1 MRRTL
6 KEFTGPALSPGSWWR
21 QCPAGY
27 HSFAHLDRRWWTGGT
42 GLPAPA
48 SWSVQSERITLG
60 REMALSSGA
69 ELWSEPLPEGDW
81 VVDSTC
87 WCLQRPHLP
96 DRSWEKP
103 APMAGHSGLDL
114 MWRKTPKES
123 LGAGWLSG
131 ASPQFLGEVGSA
143 PMIPPQRAA
152 SPGRQPSY
160 SLKHGNKAFWENAVR
175 MRLNGPAVNSQLG
188 G

>member
-131 ASPQFLGEVGSA
+131 ASVGSK
-143 PMIPPQRAA
+143 IPRGGGLCSHDPTPESSISR
-152 SPGRQPSY
+152 
-160 SLKHGNKAFWENAVR
+160 ETAV
-175 MRLNGPAVNSQLG
+175 LLPETW
-188 G
+188 